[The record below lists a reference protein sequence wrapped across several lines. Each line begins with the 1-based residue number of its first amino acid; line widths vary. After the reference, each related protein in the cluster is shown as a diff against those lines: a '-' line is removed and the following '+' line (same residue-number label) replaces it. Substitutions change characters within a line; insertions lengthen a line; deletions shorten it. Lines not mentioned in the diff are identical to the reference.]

1 MLPLSTVVAPL
12 TFLGALSSVL
22 SLKFSVWLMLFLI
35 RAKMGVE
42 GPVKVLTCQDYIRED
57 YFMESIRQE

>member
-1 MLPLSTVVAPL
+1 MVAPL
-12 TFLGALSSVL
+12 TFLGALSSLL
-22 SLKFSVWLMLFLI
+22 SLNLSVWLMLFLI

-57 YFMESIRQE
+57 FTESIRQK